1 MKTKRLLLFTFL
13 FCFIVFGALSETLTL
28 TFLGDCSIG
37 DAIQFRKRDTSYH
50 GVIREKGM
58 DWPFSL
64 VSDHLKADDL
74 TIANLEGSMTTLTR
88 HKDTRWPLVIDPSHA
103 GILQSGS
110 IEVVNTANNHA
121 LDFFAQ
127 GYQDT
132 LDSLDAAGIAHF
144 GTLSPPSRTGVNR
157 QTIVERKGVKI
168 GFVGFTY
175 PQKSDL
181 KLLETA
187 VAELR
192 EEGCALVVLSLHWG
206 RETHL
211 IPNHTQYNFAREAM
225 KYGIDLIY
233 GHHPHVVQPIA
244 LYEGKPVL
252 FSTGNFTFGTMSK
265 VDPST
270 GLFQVEY
277 DLSGEKPA
285 LSKIRVIPCV
295 TTGTGDYRPTPVTDP
310 KEQQAIFKKLTFT
323 KPPRGFEALPDS
335 FLETGEAVFNAP

>member
-1 MKTKRLLLFTFL
+1 MKTRRLLAFV
-13 FCFIVFGALSETLTL
+13 FIFVFAAIGAVAETLTL
-28 TFLGDCSIG
+28 TFLGDSSIG

-58 DWPFSL
+58 EWPFSL
-64 VSDHLKADDL
+64 VSEHLKQDDL
-74 TIANLEGSMTTLTR
+74 TIANLEGSMTTLTK
-88 HKDTRWPLVIDPSHA
+88 HKDVRWPLVIDPSHV
-103 GILQSGS
+103 GILQAGS

-121 LDFFAQ
+121 FDFLQA
-127 GYQDT
+127 GYEDT
-132 LDSLDAAGIAHF
+132 LENLDAAGIAHF

-157 QTIVERKGVKI
+157 QVIVEKKGVKI

-181 KLLETA
+181 KVLETA
-187 VAELR
+187 VSEMR
-192 EEGCALVVLSLHWG
+192 EAGCDLIVLSLHWG

-211 IPNHTQYNFAREAM
+211 KPNNTQFNFTRQAM
-225 KYGIDLIY
+225 KYDIDMIY

-244 LYEGKPVL
+244 LYEGRPVL

-277 DLSGEKPA
+277 ELTDGKPR
-285 LSKIRVIPCV
+285 LSKIQVIPCV
-295 TTGTGDYRPTPVTDP
+295 TSGSGDFRPVPVTDP
-310 KEQQAIFKKLTFT
+310 MEQQEIFKKLTL
-323 KPPRGFEALPDS
+323 KNPPKGFEALPES
-335 FLETGEAVFNAP
+335 FLTTGVAEFISE